1 MLETGVYLIKP
12 NIGELAKLIGVER
25 LEMNEVAAAA
35 QKLINNNTNSTTTV
49 NQNQGITTTTTNA
62 TNQAVYDVTKTILDT
77 IGQIITNSI
86 DLNPVIRI
94 PQGTKVTVIVN
105 SDIKKDDLYCLV

>member
-1 MLETGVYLIKP
+1 MYYP
-12 NIGELAKLIGVER
+12 NGY
-25 LEMNEVAAAA
+25 
-35 QKLINNNTNSTTTV
+35 QNTKY
-49 NQNQGITTTTTNA
+49 IA
-62 TNQAVYDVTKTILDT
+62 HKIKTILDT

-105 SDIKKDDLYCLV
+105 SDIKIPPVNSR

>member
-1 MLETGVYLIKP
+1 MACNLTQGRQEVCKESIGGLQGVYFL
-12 NIGELAKLIGVER
+12 NF
-25 LEMNEVAAAA
+25 
-35 QKLINNNTNSTTTV
+35 TT
-49 NQNQGITTTTTNA
+49 GSFTTTTNA

-105 SDIKKDDLYCLV
+105 SDIKIPPVNSR